1 MKIDIEP
8 EQLAPEPKQK
18 PIVKICP
25 RIFFFNFVFFSL
37 DKILLK
43 SCNFLEKLR
52 KPTFSTES
60 RVLKRKNY
68 RMDKNRIF
76 SFEDKTFILK
86 IPFLSQKTDFLYF
99 SRYVTGFIS
108 FPMIYRKF
116 YGVSIPG
123 FFFFFWNFFSMDG
136 FSTKFADFGGKN
148 QILWIKAFK

>member
-1 MKIDIEP
+1 MILTLKIDIEP

-18 PIVKICP
+18 PIVKICS
-25 RIFFFNFVFFSL
+25 RVFFFIFFFFSL

-43 SCNFLEKLR
+43 SYNFLEKLR
-52 KPTFSTES
+52 KPTFSTKS

-108 FPMIYRKF
+108 FPMISRKF
-116 YGVSIPG
+116 YGVSIHG
-123 FFFFFWNFFSMDG
+123 IFFFFETFFPWMA
-136 FSTKFADFGGKN
+136 FRQNLRILVGK
-148 QILWIKAFK
+148 IKYYG